1 MSRFKKKKKR
11 RKKSECSVKTLVTR
25 DTFAT
30 SVLKE
35 SSPGVKEGAGVGVL
49 RPSTAPPPPHAST
62 PHPGPT
68 SGKFPKSSKFQGAFP
83 RRAERARRME
93 NDGEG

>member
-1 MSRFKKKKKR
+1 MLSQNARYQRHVRYLSVEGKQPRGER
-11 RKKSECSVKTLVTR
+11 RG
-25 DTFAT
+25 
-30 SVLKE
+30 
-35 SSPGVKEGAGVGVL
+35 GVWVL

-68 SGKFPKSSKFQGAFP
+68 SGKFPKSSEFQGAFP